1 MLTAVFIAVRFLK
14 RPALGYWPTV
24 PGGEDGMK
32 AILWLAAMLL
42 GLPIL
47 IAAVRKWQ
55 ALCMLI
61 SELSVTRA
69 AAGNN
74 TDALRS
80 VVSNAIF
87 VVGCAGLVLLV
98 LLLSSTILPSW
109 NVLIVLALAVA
120 LTSRGPV
127 LFRQVRVGQN
137 GETFS
142 MLKFRSMR
150 VAGDAGFVP
159 AAGAAPG
166 GVEGTDRRTAVG
178 RFIRRTSLDE
188 LPQLWNVVRG
198 DMCLVG
204 PRPERP
210 EHVERFSGEVAGY
223 AARHRVRVGLTGLAQ
238 VHGSRGATCIATR
251 AELDNAYIDDWSL
264 GLDVRILGRTVGAV
278 LRGAE

>member
-1 MLTAVFIAVRFLK
+1 MPPVLSLLLLLALAVPMSAALLAAAA
-14 RPALGYWPTV
+14 PALEAHAVALEAKYLVGR
-24 PGGEDGMK
+24 
-32 AILWLAAMLL
+32 
-42 GLPIL
+42 
-47 IAAVRKWQ
+47 IAALV
-55 ALCMLI
+55 AMIAFAPVLI
-61 SELSVTRA
+61 S
-69 AAGNN
+69 
-74 TDALRS
+74 
-80 VVSNAIF
+80 
-87 VVGCAGLVLLV
+87 
-98 LLLSSTILPSW
+98 
-109 NVLIVLALAVA
+109 LALAVA

-127 LFRQVRVGQN
+127 LFRQKRVGQG
-137 GETFS
+137 GETFA

-150 VAGDAGFVP
+150 VADDAGFVP

-238 VHGSRGATCIATR
+238 VEGSRGATCIATR

-264 GLDVRILGRTVGAV
+264 ALDVRILGRTVGAV